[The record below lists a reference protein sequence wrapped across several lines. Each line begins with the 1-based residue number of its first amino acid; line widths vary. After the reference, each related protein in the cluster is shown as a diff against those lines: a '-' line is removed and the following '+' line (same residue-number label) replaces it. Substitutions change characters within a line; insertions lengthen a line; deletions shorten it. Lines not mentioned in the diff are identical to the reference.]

1 MEGQQ
6 VPMDQRRLDGRQ
18 DILSYPSAPLEGPIE
33 VVGPV
38 EVTLFASSSAPDTDF
53 VAKLIDI
60 HPDGFAQELCYGL
73 VRARYRNG
81 TDKAELIVPG
91 NVYEYAITLNPTG
104 NRFLEGHRIRIDI
117 QSSDFPNF
125 DRNHNTGAEDY
136 FDPVLA
142 VAHQTVFHDISRPSH
157 VMLPVMPL

>member
-1 MEGQQ
+1 
-6 VPMDQRRLDGRQ
+6 MDQRRLDGRQ
-18 DILSYPSAPLEGPIE
+18 DILSYTSAALEIPVE

-81 TDKAELIVPG
+81 TEKAELIEPG
-91 NVYEYAITLNPTG
+91 KVYEFAITLNPTG
-104 NRFLEGHRIRIDI
+104 NRFMEGHRIRVDV

-125 DRNHNTGAEDY
+125 DRNHNTGADDY
-136 FDPVLA
+136 RDAVLA
-142 VAHQTVFHDISRPSH
+142 VAHQTVFHDADRPSH
-157 VMLPVMPL
+157 VTLPVMPI